1 MNTNNTICECAIEK
15 LFLKPF
21 SSLNF
26 GEKKIITVLGRPT
39 PKLLPDLTTKSKN
52 YVRTFRYEYYST
64 DKWLSGCKK
73 TNNLYC

>member
-26 GEKKIITVLGRPT
+26 DKKKSIIKSGRPT
-39 PKLLPDLTTKSKN
+39 PKLSNLTTKSKN
-52 YVRTFRYEYYST
+52 YVRTFKYEYYSIY
-64 DKWLSGCKK
+64 K
-73 TNNLYC
+73 